1 MVEVKT
7 LLHLASEDSGVELG
21 RCAIAL
27 GRFPQRL
34 KPLRQFC
41 GARPI
46 PSVNLSTC
54 KKARKRLG
62 RGGAQDF

>member
-46 PSVNLSTC
+46 P
-54 KKARKRLG
+54 
-62 RGGAQDF
+62 